1 MYQYSRED
9 IAKKISISR
18 INPGSPSAF
27 AVLLDPGTLAV
38 LVYRFGRF
46 AKNVRLPV
54 AGHLLKI
61 LYFVCFYLIQMLT
74 GISIQAYADI
84 GPRFVVMHF
93 SCVFVLAEKIGSD
106 FTVYEGVTVGNIRGK
121 SRLPIIGNNV
131 TLEAGCKVLGDV
143 TIGDNVVVR
152 ANSLVLNDIPS
163 NSIAMGNPARHTP
176 MKQGIKD
183 SDRTEIQHSLKQE
196 IV

>member
-9 IAKKISISR
+9 IAKKISLSGIT
-18 INPGSPSAF
+18 PGSPSVL
-27 AVLLDPGTLAV
+27 AVLFDPGTLAV

-46 AKNVRLPV
+46 AKNVRFPV
-54 AGHLLKI
+54 VGQVMKA
-61 LYFVCFYLIQMLT
+61 LYFVCFYLVQMLT

-84 GPRFVVMHF
+84 GRRFVVMHF

-106 FTVYEGVTVGNIRGK
+106 FTVFEGVTVGNIRGK

-152 ANSLVLNDIPS
+152 ANSLVLSDIPS
-163 NSIAMGNPARHTP
+163 NSIAIGNPARHTP
-176 MKQGIKD
+176 LKQDTKNP
-183 SDRTEIQHSLKQE
+183 DRTEIQHSLKQE